1 MNSKNKFGFEPL
13 ETKSVGTSR
22 RRSPGPMGTA
32 VREAAASLQE
42 STEEKVV
49 QRRQNAS
56 DAKEYRVAQQ
66 EGRVLVHLPL
76 DSILVD
82 DLPRDRLELDAVA
95 TSDEMDELVASIRRR
110 GQQEAIE
117 VFLDSA
123 GGYQLKKGWRRLTAL
138 RRLFDETGDEQF
150 ANAIVRVSSSEDD
163 RLALYTDMVEENI
176 IREDLTFA
184 EMAQLAITASK
195 DEAFEGVSAD
205 EMVGRIY
212 ASLHKMKRSYIRSF
226 VYLLQELGDALQW
239 PKEVSRNLG
248 VDVSRRLKATP
259 DVGSLLGGL
268 NECRSPQAQSEV
280 LAAFVSEVTKSRTAE
295 PKRAREKFEF
305 HVGSVKVTARS
316 GECRIVDERDY
327 TLIPK
332 ERLERAIRAF
342 QDALNEA
349 GNPRVTRL

>member
-1 MNSKNKFGFEPL
+1 MSSKNKFGFEPL
-13 ETKSVGTSR
+13 ETKSMGTPR

-42 STEEKVV
+42 STGAKVE

-56 DAKEYRVAQQ
+56 DAKEFRAAQQ

-76 DSILVD
+76 DSILTD
-82 DLPRDRLELDAVA
+82 DLPRDRLELEAVA

-117 VFLDSA
+117 VFLDGA
-123 GGYQLKKGWRRLTAL
+123 GSYQLKKGWRRLTAL
-138 RRLFDETGDEQF
+138 RRLFEETGDEQY
-150 ANAIVRVSSSEDD
+150 ANVTARVSSSEDD

-184 EMAQLAITASK
+184 EMAHLAITASK
-195 DEAFEGVSAD
+195 DEAFDGVSAD
-205 EMVGRIY
+205 EMVGRLY

-226 VYLLQELGDALQW
+226 VYLLQELGEALRW
-239 PKEVSRNLG
+239 PKDVPRNLG
-248 VDVSRRLKATP
+248 VDVSRRLKVSTGT
-259 DVGSLLGGL
+259 DKLLTAL
-268 NECRSPQAQSEV
+268 NECKTPQAQSEA
-280 LAAFVSEVTKSRTAE
+280 LAAFVSAAPKSQASK

-305 HVGSVKVTARS
+305 HVGNAKVTARS

-327 TLIPK
+327 TQVPK
-332 ERLERAIRAF
+332 DRLERAIRAF
-342 QDALNEA
+342 LDALNED
-349 GNPRVTRL
+349 GNPRVTP